1 MLRIRENPEYDEEF
15 HEDQEKDWRSIVFW
29 CNKVGLIQA
38 KDSAEQLNEKLVPDT
53 LTHSTLEILLRK
65 HDLIN
70 EDALERMRDVHLI
83 DFVETLKKMLT
94 LLRIFA
100 FINE

>member
-1 MLRIRENPEYDEEF
+1 VPE
-15 HEDQEKDWRSIVFW
+15 
-29 CNKVGLIQA
+29 
-38 KDSAEQLNEKLVPDT
+38 T

-94 LLRIFA
+94 LLRLFA